1 MLQSTKR
8 YWGEYVSAD
17 SASSLSLCQLH
28 QLARERAALR
38 KPSRED
44 NSVAVDVKEELPM
57 VTQAVSGMTSA
68 AVHHKLPDWISS
80 PRLVSAD
87 IADDSAPLD
96 SLALPDV
103 VSGNL
108 RDMGCSTFFPVQ
120 LDVLSYLTAPSS
132 PLPPR
137 DVLVSAPTGCGKT
150 LCYVVPIVTAL
161 LDCVVRQVRCVV
173 VVPSRPLA
181 KQVLSVFRQV
191 TAHTRVQC
199 GLLCGDSLVEKEA
212 TLLGNTSFPASSNVD
227 VVIAT
232 PGRLAEHLSR
242 GSFVSLQFLRY
253 LVIDEADKLLSQQI
267 YSWLPLLLLKA
278 TTTSQS
284 EATPTSLNSP
294 STWLRNINERISCP
308 SSSPSISPCISGTS
322 FKCARQLSSPQR
334 QGHVQKLLLSATMT
348 QDPEALAMLKL
359 HRPLLFSVAV
369 PHAGRETIS
378 LAPPPSLQEF
388 AVTCMPSLKP
398 LVLVFLLSRELGI
411 SNHTSS
417 SSPQQSATA
426 SRHVLCFTNSRD
438 TAGRLKV
445 VLEHFDLFRVA
456 VVTSETSAGERRRA
470 LRQFAMGEVKV
481 MVCSDSLAR
490 GMDLPVCSCVVS
502 YESPSLYRS
511 YLHRVGRTARA
522 GSAGRAFSLLSSGE
536 EVTEFRRM
544 LRVARRPRIG
554 EEDVPSELLAPLRGQ
569 YELALAA
576 LRDSVS
582 CR

>member
-1 MLQSTKR
+1 
-8 YWGEYVSAD
+8 
-17 SASSLSLCQLH
+17 
-28 QLARERAALR
+28 
-38 KPSRED
+38 
-44 NSVAVDVKEELPM
+44 
-57 VTQAVSGMTSA
+57 
-68 AVHHKLPDWISS
+68 
-80 PRLVSAD
+80 
-87 IADDSAPLD
+87 
-96 SLALPDV
+96 
-103 VSGNL
+103 
-108 RDMGCSTFFPVQ
+108 
-120 LDVLSYLTAPSS
+120 
-132 PLPPR
+132 
-137 DVLVSAPTGCGKT
+137 
-150 LCYVVPIVTAL
+150 
-161 LDCVVRQVRCVV
+161 

-212 TLLGNTSFPASSNVD
+212 TLLGNNSFPASSNID

-242 GSFVSLQFLRY
+242 GSFVALQFLRY

-267 YSWLPLLLLKA
+267 YSWLPLLLFKA
-278 TTTSQS
+278 TSQS
-284 EATPTSLNSP
+284 EATPTSLNRLG
-294 STWLRNINERISCP
+294 TWLRNTNGRISCP

-322 FKCARQLSSPQR
+322 FKSAHQLSSPHR
-334 QGHVQKLLLSATMT
+334 QGQIQKLLLSATMT

-369 PHAGRETIS
+369 PRAGRETIS

-388 AVTCMPSLKP
+388 SITCMPSLKP

-426 SRHVLCFTNSRD
+426 SRRVLCFTNSRD

-456 VVTSETSAGERRRA
+456 VVTSDTSAGERRRA
-470 LRQFAMGEVKV
+470 LRQFAMGEVEV

-522 GSAGRAFSLLSSGE
+522 GSTGRAFSLLSSGE

-544 LRVARRPRIG
+544 LRVARRPRIE
-554 EEDVPSELLAPLRGQ
+554 EEDVPSELLTPLRGQ

-582 CR
+582 SQ